1 MREKG
6 IIKAYVTDRGFGFIG
21 RAGCADIFFHVSE
34 FEPDDIKL
42 IQKGTPV
49 EFTVTTGRDGRPQ
62 AANVTLCE
70 GGN

>member
-6 IIKAYVTDRGFGFIG
+6 IIKTYLSDRGFGFIG
-21 RAGCADIFFHVSE
+21 RPGCADVFFHIRE
-34 FEPDDIKL
+34 CADDIEL

-49 EFTVTTGRDGRPQ
+49 EFTVRTGRDGRPQ
-62 AANVTLCE
+62 AASVTLCE

>member
-6 IIKAYVTDRGFGFIG
+6 IIKTYLSDRGFGFIG

-34 FEPDDIKL
+34 FGLDDTEL
-42 IQKGTPV
+42 QKGTPV
-49 EFTVTTGRDGRPQ
+49 EFTVTTDRNGRPQ
-62 AANVTLCE
+62 AAGVTLCE